1 MQKAFGMFRTLR
13 WRIAIPYLLLILV
26 AMGGLS
32 FYLSDLVRQSH
43 LADLREKLTAEARLI
58 GDAVGEAAAWDEAGG
73 EFDGL
78 AQHYADLL
86 DARVTFID
94 ADGIVLGESHADR
107 IEMDNH
113 LRRPEVQEAL
123 ENGQGSSMRFSRT
136 VGYEMMYAAI
146 PVRSGEDVR
155 GFARVALPIS
165 QVEAHVARLRRVT
178 LIAAVIASLGAAV
191 LAIVMAERIARPVRR
206 LTGVVRRMTA
216 GDLDARLLPA
226 TQDEI
231 GELTRSFNEMA
242 NRLKETINSVT
253 EQQNRLSAVLDNMAD
268 GVLITDDQGSV
279 RLINPAAA
287 TFLGTGVER
296 ALGRSFAQAARDHRI
311 IELWRR
317 CYREGVEQVEPVEM
331 ERRDAFLQVIVTPL
345 RDSEDRSC
353 LIILQDLTRMRRL
366 ETVRRDFISN
376 ISHELRTPMASLKAL
391 VDTLRDGALQDPPA
405 AQRFLDRMDTE
416 VDALTQMVQELLQ
429 LSRIESGRAPI
440 RLEPVS
446 VTEVVGPPVE
456 RLRPQAA
463 RAEVELS
470 LDVPSVPLSVLAD
483 VDRMQQVVTNLV
495 HNAIKFTPAGGSI
508 GVVVRELS
516 QVDEEDLGQELAD
529 LEPGGWVLVTV
540 EDTGVGIPRS
550 DLPRIFER
558 FYKADRA
565 RSGGGTGLG
574 LAIAKHIV
582 QAHNGHIWAES
593 IENQGSSFH
602 VALPALTSR

>member
-1 MQKAFGMFRTLR
+1 MFRSLR
-13 WRIAIPYLLLILV
+13 WRIAIPYLLLILL

-43 LADLREKLTAEARLI
+43 LADLRGKLIAEARLI
-58 GDAVGEAAAWDEAGG
+58 GDAVGEGAAWDEAGG
-73 EFDGL
+73 QFDGF

-86 DARVTFID
+86 DARVTFIG

-107 IEMDNH
+107 TEMDNH
-113 LRRPEVQEAL
+113 LGRPEVQEAL
-123 ENGQGSSMRFSRT
+123 KSGRGSSTRFSRT

-146 PVRSGEDVR
+146 PVSSGGDVR
-155 GFARVALPIS
+155 GFARVALPVS
-165 QVEAHVARLRRVT
+165 EVESHVAHLRRVT
-178 LIAAVIASLGAAV
+178 LIAAVMASLGAAV
-191 LAIVMAERIARPVRR
+191 LAIVMAERVARPVRR

-231 GELTRSFNEMA
+231 GELTRSFNQMA
-242 NRLKETINSVT
+242 NRLRETINSVT

-268 GVLITDDQGSV
+268 GVLITDDQGLV

-287 TFLGTGVER
+287 TFLGTGAER

-311 IELWRR
+311 IDLWRR
-317 CYREGVEQVEPVEM
+317 CYVEGVEQVEPIEM
-331 ERRDAFLQVIVTPL
+331 DRQDAFLQVIVTPL

-353 LIILQDLTRMRRL
+353 LIILQDLTRMRQL

-405 AQRFLDRMDTE
+405 ARRFLDRMDTE

-446 VTEVVGPPVE
+446 VIEVVGPPVE
-456 RLRPQAA
+456 RLRPQAE
-463 RAEVELS
+463 RAQLDLT
-470 LDVPSVPLSVLAD
+470 LDVPSIPPSVLAD

-508 GVVVRELS
+508 QVSIREFGRFDEGHP
-516 QVDEEDLGQELAD
+516 VDELAD
-529 LEPGGWVLVTV
+529 LGPGDWVLITV
-540 EDTGVGIPRS
+540 EDTGVGIPS
-550 DLPRIFER
+550 TDLPRIFER

-582 QAHNGHIWAES
+582 QAHDGHIWAES
-593 IENQGSSFH
+593 VENQGSSFY

>member
-1 MQKAFGMFRTLR
+1 MFRSLR

-32 FYLSDLVRQSH
+32 IYLSDLVRQSH
-43 LADLREKLTAEARLI
+43 LADFRGKLTAEARLI

-73 EFDGL
+73 EFHGL
-78 AQHYADLL
+78 AHHYADLL
-86 DARVTFID
+86 DARVTFIG
-94 ADGIVLGESHADR
+94 ADGVVQGDSHADR
-107 IEMDNH
+107 TEMDNH

-123 ENGQGSSMRFSRT
+123 EGGQGSSTRFSRT
-136 VGYEMMYAAI
+136 VDYEMMYAA
-146 PVRSGEDVR
+146 VLVGSGGDVR
-155 GFARVALPIS
+155 GFARVALPVS

-178 LIAAVIASLGAAV
+178 LIAAVMASLGAAV

-216 GDLDARLLPA
+216 GDLNARLLPA

-231 GELTRSFNEMA
+231 GELTRSFNQMA
-242 NRLKETINSVT
+242 NRLRETINSVT

-268 GVLITDDQGSV
+268 GVLITDDQGLV

-287 TFLGTGVER
+287 TCLGTAVEH
-296 ALGRSFAQAARDHRI
+296 ALDRSFAQAARDHRI

-317 CYREGVEQVEPVEM
+317 CYNERVQQVEAVEM
-331 ERRDAFLQVIVTPL
+331 YRQDALLQVIVTPL
-345 RDSEDRSC
+345 PDSGDRSC
-353 LIILQDLTRMRRL
+353 LIILQDLTRMRQL

-446 VTEVVGPPVE
+446 MIEVVDPPVE
-456 RLRPQAA
+456 RLRPQAE
-463 RAEVELS
+463 RAELDLS
-470 LDVPSVPLSVLAD
+470 VDVLSIPPSVLAD
-483 VDRMQQVVTNLV
+483 VDRIQQVVTNLV

-508 GVVVRELS
+508 RVTVRELS
-516 QVDEEDLGQELAD
+516 RVDEEYPEQELAG
-529 LEPGGWVLVTV
+529 LESGDWVLITV
-540 EDTGVGIPRS
+540 EDTGVGIPRA

-582 QAHNGHIWAES
+582 QAHDGHIWAES
-593 IENQGSSFH
+593 VEDQGSSFH